1 MLYSLMH
8 LNSPSIVRNYPAS
21 EVLFWASEANHC
33 VMSFPLFLPPF
44 EEGHRA
50 EIFSISQDG
59 AEAFSISNLQ
69 LLKVTR
75 AGRKNKSQNHQ
86 RSVKS
91 LPELLFKTEQKP

>member
-1 MLYSLMH
+1 MH

-50 EIFSISQDG
+50 EILSISQDG

-75 AGRKNKSQNHQ
+75 AGRKKQ
-86 RSVKS
+86 
-91 LPELLFKTEQKP
+91 PESPMQC